1 MKFGFAT
8 FLIIVVFFGLIGCDN
23 KNVITISGQIQNAG
37 NTKVVSFY
45 EGERKLDSVF
55 LGDNY
60 KFRFERAATQPRLL
74 TLEVGGRK
82 FPLILEPGQKVE
94 FTTDMHRDDG
104 EYNIVGS
111 VLSQKLKEFA
121 PFQRRRDFIQDS
133 LQSAFLKETV
143 GLSEKEVES
152 VRSEYLD
159 KFRMHLGDYTDRVIN
174 FADANED
181 LAGFYAVSTLD
192 PEIAESEIIE
202 YAEKIENQFL
212 DNRYVTQFKEEANKL
227 KKLAVGQKAPDFEA
241 YTPHNKTVRLS
252 DFRGKLTLVDFWA
265 SWCGPCRQENPNI
278 VAQYEKYKD
287 QGFDVLGVSLD
298 DNPGSWM
305 KAIED
310 DGLKWTNI
318 SDLKAWSS
326 DLIITYRIK
335 AIPTSYLLDENGII
349 IAKNLRGKELS
360 DFLDRTFN

>member
-1 MKFGFAT
+1 MKFRLEFFFIT
-8 FLIIVVFFGLIGCDN
+8 VVLFGLIGCDS

-55 LGDNY
+55 LGDHY
-60 KFRFERAATQPRLL
+60 KFKFERAATQPRLL
-74 TLEVGGRK
+74 TLQVGGRK

-94 FTTDMHRDDG
+94 FMTDMHRDDE
-104 EYNIVGS
+104 EYSIVGS
-111 VLSQKLKEFA
+111 SLSQKLKEFA
-121 PFQRRRDFIQDS
+121 PHQRRRDFIQDS

-159 KFRMHLGDYTDRVIN
+159 KFRKHLGDYTEQAVS
-174 FADANED
+174 FAAANND
-181 LAGFYAVSTLD
+181 LAGFYAISTLD
-192 PEIAESEIIE
+192 PEIAESEIID
-202 YAEKIENQFL
+202 YSEKIKDQFL

-227 KKLAVGQKAPDFEA
+227 KKLAVGQEAPDFEA
-241 YTPHNKTVRLS
+241 YTPHNKAVKLS

-287 QGFDVLGVSLD
+287 RGFDVLGVSLD

-335 AIPTSYLLDENGII
+335 AIPTSYLVDEEGVIV
-349 IAKNLRGKELS
+349 AKNLRGKELS
-360 DFLDRTFN
+360 DFLEQTFN